1 MNAHKIRNVLAAVW
15 DTPQTIAKQKINK
28 RNTHNISAND
38 GIATLA
44 NDD

>member
-1 MNAHKIRNVLAAVW
+1 MNAHEIRNILVAVW
-15 DTPQTIAKQKINK
+15 NTLQTIAKQKINK
-28 RNTHNISAND
+28 RNIHNISAND